1 MRGDAVLST
10 PGFLS
15 SAHESLQPRGTVDD
29 VLLLRPFHL
38 PPIPGAAAASPLN
51 AGEPEPE
58 PRRAL
63 RQPQHP
69 GPPQSPHVTSAQ
81 PITAA
86 PAYIK
91 GAGCPGATPP
101 GCPGGRASGRETG
114 RAGRVERG
122 ASRPRS
128 VGAGH
133 PLRARGHVRESVSHC
148 PPPAGLGARNLQ
160 AVPPPPGSPPCRG
173 APRDSR
179 VTGSPSSTP
188 STCGELGA
196 LCPSGRSHGIL
207 PSPRNP
213 VPRLPGTRACTRVC
227 RWKNS
232 LNPAPPKLGV
242 GEPTLSTVVQIKK
255 PTLSPKPRE
264 CVPGPYTSLFP
275 SGELFL
281 PSQPSGHKIMI
292 KREEVKPALSEPRR
306 KDLFKSSSTRI
317 PLTSVTGQ
325 DLWVRR
331 RCTQAWV

>member
-1 MRGDAVLST
+1 M
-10 PGFLS
+10 
-15 SAHESLQPRGTVDD
+15 DD

-91 GAGCPGATPP
+91 GAGCPRATPP

-148 PPPAGLGARNLQ
+148 SPPAGLGARNLQ
-160 AVPPPPGSPPCRG
+160 AVPPPPGSPCRG

-213 VPRLPGTRACTRVC
+213 VPRLPGTRVC
-227 RWKNS
+227 LWKNS
-232 LNPAPPKLGV
+232 PNPAPPKLGV
-242 GEPTLSTVVQIKK
+242 GEPTLSTVVQIKN
-255 PTLSPKPRE
+255 PR
-264 CVPGPYTSLFP
+264 
-275 SGELFL
+275 FL
-281 PSQPSGHKIMI
+281 PSPENAFLAPI
-292 KREEVKPALSEPRR
+292 PR
-306 KDLFKSSSTRI
+306 SSPLGSFPFLRSPQDTR
-317 PLTSVTGQ
+317 L
-325 DLWVRR
+325 
-331 RCTQAWV
+331 

>member
-1 MRGDAVLST
+1 M
-10 PGFLS
+10 
-15 SAHESLQPRGTVDD
+15 DD

-86 PAYIK
+86 PAHIK
-91 GAGCPGATPP
+91 GAGCQRATPP
-101 GCPGGRASGRETG
+101 GCPGGRASGGETG

-160 AVPPPPGSPPCRG
+160 AATPPPRSPGSG
-173 APRDSR
+173 APPDSR
-179 VTGSPSSTP
+179 VTGPPSSTP
-188 STCGELGA
+188 STCAKPGA

-213 VPRLPGTRACTRVC
+213 VPRLPGTRAC

-232 LNPAPPKLGV
+232 PNPPKLGN
-242 GEPTLSTVVQIKK
+242 TVVQIKK
-255 PTLSPKPRE
+255 IPLSPKCWE
-264 CVPGPYTSLFP
+264 CAPGPP
-275 SGELFL
+275 S
-281 PSQPSGHKIMI
+281 
-292 KREEVKPALSEPRR
+292 AA
-306 KDLFKSSSTRI
+306 I
-317 PLTSVTGQ
+317 PLWRASPCFPTLRTLGY
-325 DLWVRR
+325 D
-331 RCTQAWV
+331 